1 LINST
6 NPELTCD
13 FENGLCGWLQEESRD
28 SEDWLRNK
36 GFTKSQLEFIKDN
49 VLYKTGPQDT
59 NNARKGNLNITWA
72 SFIIK
77 WLKLIYLDSHYVY
90 LNSYEQSKAFA
101 NAILISPLILT
112 NIEKVYCMKFF
123 YHMYAFPKDKNDA
136 PIIGT
141 LSLKL
146 RVN

>member
-1 LINST
+1 MAYAIGCKKNREI
-6 NPELTCD
+6 P
-13 FENGLCGWLQEESRD
+13 
-28 SEDWLRNK
+28 
-36 GFTKSQLEFIKDN
+36 
-49 VLYKTGPQDT
+49 KTGYATKALPSHNWNLLKIMYCIRQDLKIRIVLEKVT
-59 NNARKGNLNITWA
+59 LNIAWTA
-72 SFIIK
+72 IIISNYIIK
-77 WLKLIYLDSHYVY
+77 LSYLDSHYVY

-112 NIEKVYCMKFF
+112 SIEKVYCIKFF
-123 YHMYAFPKDKNDA
+123 YHMYAFPEDKNDV